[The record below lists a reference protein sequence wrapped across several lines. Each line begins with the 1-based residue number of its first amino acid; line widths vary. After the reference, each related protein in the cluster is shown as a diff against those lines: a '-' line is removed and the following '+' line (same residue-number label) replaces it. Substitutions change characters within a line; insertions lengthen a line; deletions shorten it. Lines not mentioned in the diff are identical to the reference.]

1 MSIDIRSFDPDN
13 DVINVITY
21 IPSKQAHGK
30 GQSIPCTFLN
40 GQTTLF
46 PKELKN
52 HLYQAL
58 YKSGVNHLWIDNPNE
73 CALPCRVMRNGQPWQ
88 KGKIVISINF
98 IPDPPDE
105 PVETDDRSELD
116 ELRLQQQ

>member
-1 MSIDIRSFDPDN
+1 MSVDIRSFDPDN

-21 IPSKQAHGK
+21 MPSKQAHGK

-58 YKSGVNHLWIDNPNE
+58 YKSGVSHLWIDNPSE
-73 CALPCRVMRNGQPWQ
+73 DALPCRVMRNGQPWQ
-88 KGKIVISINF
+88 KGKIVISVEF
-98 IPDPPDE
+98 IPDPIPDLE
-105 PVETDDRSELD
+105 SEQVKD
-116 ELRLQQQ
+116 ELNVIRDQA

>member
-21 IPSKQAHGK
+21 IPSEHLGGR

-46 PKELKN
+46 PKELRN
-52 HLYQAL
+52 HLDQAL
-58 YKSGVNHLWIDNPNE
+58 SKSGVGHLWIDSPTE
-73 CALPCRVMRNGQPWQ
+73 LALPCRVMRTGQAWQ
-88 KGKIVISINF
+88 KGKIVISVNF
-98 IPDPPDE
+98 SPDPIP
-105 PVETDDRSELD
+105 ELQPED
-116 ELRLQQQ
+116 VTNELNIIRDQA